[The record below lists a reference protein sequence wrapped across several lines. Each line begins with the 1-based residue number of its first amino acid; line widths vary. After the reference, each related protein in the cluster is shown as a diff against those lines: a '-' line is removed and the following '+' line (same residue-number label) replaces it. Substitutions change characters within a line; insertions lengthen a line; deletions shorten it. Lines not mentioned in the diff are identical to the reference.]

1 MYRFFMAL
9 IEMLAAAVFIV
20 PALVIENRLCFHSW
34 KRTAFYILFGLY
46 LAAVLALVGFPN
58 LTTLRVDLTVNLI
71 PFLDLAADFKNACLN
86 VLLFVPLGILLPV
99 LWGSF
104 RSAKRTVLAGLAV
117 SFAIEFS
124 QIFTFRTTDVN
135 DLITNTAGAALGFL
149 LARRLTC
156 RFSRHVVT
164 GSSARDFYIVT
175 ASVVLIMFFLQPYI
189 SNALWA
195 RLL

>member
-1 MYRFFMAL
+1 MYRFYMAL

-86 VLLFVPLGILLPV
+86 VLLFVPLGVLLPM
-99 LWGSF
+99 LWGRF

-149 LARRLTC
+149 LVRRLTC

>member
-1 MYRFFMAL
+1 MYRFYMAL

-34 KRTAFYILFGLY
+34 KRTALYILFGLY

-58 LTTLRVDLTVNLI
+58 LTTLRVD
-71 PFLDLAADFKNACLN
+71 FKNACLN
-86 VLLFVPLGILLPV
+86 VLLFVPLGVLLPV
-99 LWGSF
+99 LWGRF

-189 SNALWA
+189 SNALWV

>member
-1 MYRFFMAL
+1 MYRFYMAL
-9 IEMLAAAVFIV
+9 IEMLAAAVFVV
-20 PALVIENRLCFHSW
+20 PVLVIEDRLYFRDW
-34 KRTAFYILFGLY
+34 KRTALYALFGLY

-99 LWGSF
+99 LWERF
-104 RSAKRTVLAGLAV
+104 RSAKRTILAGLAL
-117 SFAIEFS
+117 SCAIELS

-164 GSSARDFYIVT
+164 GSNRRDFYIVT
-175 ASVVLIMFFLQPYI
+175 VSVVLIMFFLQPYV

-195 RLL
+195 KLL